1 MIYSWSK
8 KIRAVEQPLIIHD
21 FAAVVGSQPVPTGD
35 FNPAEKTGELQG
47 DGNALPALR
56 KPPWPIRSQQ

>member
-21 FAAVVGSQPVPTGD
+21 FAAVVGSQPVP
-35 FNPAEKTGELQG
+35 N
-47 DGNALPALR
+47 
-56 KPPWPIRSQQ
+56 W